1 MTADKTAVV
10 AGHICLDV
18 IPDLSRFQAGQF
30 FELFQPGHLI
40 QVGAVQLTTG
50 GAVSNTGQA
59 LHILGIPTHL
69 IAKVGSDAFGE
80 FVRQSIGAR
89 DPRLAEGI
97 ATDRSSSTSYSII
110 ISPPGMDRIFLH
122 SPGANDTF
130 TSQDIDFNAVAQ
142 ADLFH
147 FGYPPMMQAMYQDQ
161 GAELVKAFRQAK
173 AVGAT
178 TSLDMAFP
186 DPSGA
191 SGQVNWTEILSRCL
205 PLVDVFLPSIDEI
218 LWMTRRELYEDMMR
232 SGGVLTALTPAL
244 LGDLS
249 SALLAMGAKIVGL
262 KLGERGFYLRTSA
275 NLQGLGRAAP
285 THLDQWQAQSLWEPC
300 FKVNVAGTTG
310 SGDATIAGFLAGL
323 LHDLSPQAA
332 ATMAV
337 AVGACNVE
345 AADAVSGIR
354 SWEETVR
361 RIKTGWERHTL

>member
-1 MTADKTAVV
+1 MAADKTAVV

-30 FELFQPGHLI
+30 IELFQPGHLI
-40 QVGAVQLTTG
+40 QIGGVQLATG

-80 FVRQSIGAR
+80 FVRRSIGAR
-89 DPRLAEGI
+89 DPRLADGI
-97 ATDRSSSTSYSII
+97 VIDSNSSTSYSII
-110 ISPPGMDRIFLH
+110 ISPPGVDRIFLH

-130 TSQDIDFNAVAQ
+130 TSQDIDFDAVAR

-147 FGYPPMMQAMYQDQ
+147 FGYPPMMRAMYQDQ
-161 GAELVKAFRQAK
+161 GDELVKMFRQAK
-173 AVGAT
+173 AAGVT

-186 DPSGA
+186 DPSGT
-191 SGQVNWTEILSRCL
+191 SGQVDWTEILCRCL
-205 PLVDVFLPSIDEI
+205 PFVDVFLPSIDEI
-218 LWMTRRELYEDMMR
+218 LWMIRRETYERMIGN
-232 SGGVLTALTPAL
+232 GGILASITPAL
-244 LGDLS
+244 LADLS
-249 SALLAMGAKIVGL
+249 SALLAMGTRIVGL
-262 KLGERGFYLRTSA
+262 KLGERGFYLRTA
-275 NLQGLGRAAP
+275 ADLCGLGRAAP
-285 THLDQWQAQSLWEPC
+285 THLDEWQGQSLWEPC

-323 LHDLSPQAA
+323 LHDLTPQTA

-345 AADAVSGIR
+345 AADATSGIR

-361 RIKTGWERHTL
+361 RIAAGWAQNPL